1 MICRNWLLVAII
13 TTFSIIAKAEVAD
26 LAISQVDVYL
36 PDIKIY
42 SNLLNENQQPLS
54 PSDLDVRVNLD
65 GNQVELAES
74 PAIFKNTG
82 KGVAYTFLLDVSGSM
97 NGAPYRGAIEA
108 IKNLFNKMTSND
120 VVAVLT
126 FGDEV
131 KTITAFTSPDQALF
145 DSLQQITPNAQKT
158 HFYEAIQYAFSLNKR
173 RERDLPTRRA
183 ILVIT
188 DGKDEGSGITLDD
201 LLNNEI
207 KRQPIPIYS
216 VGFSKL
222 RQDKEKFLDQLK
234 RISNLSGGAYV
245 QSDTDSGFAE
255 IYSKTFGDIQEQ
267 IYLHV
272 RAPEDVR
279 ADGQQHMLQ
288 VIVTDGS
295 RNQIRDEKKVFFLD
309 AQVIIPRTSNQIPVS
324 YSDEEFSFQPWHYIA
339 MALAGILLLFIIWR
353 IRRKPKEADI
363 QALPSSMDDK
373 ETVSEQKTI
382 LDNTYEEL
390 DQTQEFDENIGQTKG
405 MDTETVMEET
415 VSVDEA
421 EVPPKKPQFSREMS
435 FFITDGPNQGMQ
447 NTVLVYEKGITIGR
461 RGPEI
466 TPDITLTDP
475 KVSRP
480 HCLLQVGKE
489 WASVTNLSQTGST
502 FVNGIRINHKH
513 TFNDDECVIHIGDTT
528 ISIKLN

>member
-1 MICRNWLLVAII
+1 MICRNWLLVATI
-13 TTFSIIAKAEVAD
+13 TTFSIIAKAEVAE
-26 LAISQVDVYL
+26 LATSQVDVYL

-42 SNLLNENQQPLS
+42 TNLLNENQQPLS
-54 PSDLDVRVNLD
+54 PSGLEVRVNLD
-65 GNQVELAES
+65 GHQVQLAES
-74 PAIFKNTG
+74 PTIFKNTG

-97 NGAPYRGAIEA
+97 KGAPYRGAIEA
-108 IKNLFNKMTSND
+108 IKNLFNKMTPND

-131 KTITAFTSPDQALF
+131 KTITAFTRPDQALL
-145 DSLQQITPNAQKT
+145 DRLQQITPNAQNT
-158 HFYEAIQYAFSLNKR
+158 HFYKAIQQAFSLNKR

-201 LLNNEI
+201 LLDNEI

-222 RQDKEKFLDQLK
+222 RQDKQKFLDQLK

-245 QSDTDSGFAE
+245 RSDADSGFAE

-288 VIVTDGS
+288 VLVADGS

-309 AQVIIPRTSNQIPVS
+309 AQIIPRTSSQIPVS
-324 YSDEEFSFQPWHYIA
+324 YSDEEFTFQPWHYIA
-339 MALAGILLLFIIWR
+339 MALAGILLLLIIWR

-363 QALPSSMDDK
+363 LALPLSMDDN

-382 LDNTYEEL
+382 FDNTYEEL
-390 DQTQEFDENIGQTKG
+390 YKTQEDENIGQTKG
-405 MDTETVMEET
+405 LDTETVMEQT
-415 VSVDEA
+415 VSVDIPA
-421 EVPPKKPQFSREMS
+421 PSNKPQFSRQMS
-435 FFITDGPNQGMQ
+435 FFITDGPNQRMQ
-447 NTVLVYEKGITIGR
+447 NTLMVDEKGITIGR

-466 TPDITLTDP
+466 TPDIILKDP

-489 WASVTNLSQTGST
+489 WASVTNLSKTGST
-502 FVNGIRINHKH
+502 FINGIRINHKH